1 MHVINGK
8 IEPQTGKKDHFYGDR
23 SFVLSKKQLELV
35 KTNSLTSDL
44 YITDI
49 GFYPHAKNH
58 YRKRK
63 KGTAENILIYCIDGE
78 GVIKTGETLFHLI
91 PDSYFIIPARTL
103 HSYWASEK
111 MPWSIYWL
119 HFAGEKSELFKDF
132 FCKVIP
138 ICRTSNARIDDR
150 INKFNEI
157 LTALEMGFTKNN
169 IEFANLNLQA
179 VLASFFYVDT
189 FRSVK
194 GVRNN
199 DPVEQ
204 SIFYMLQNLNH
215 QLKIEDLAKN
225 VNLSESHLSRLFKNK
240 TGSSPIDYFISLRMQ
255 EAIRLLTNKSLRIKE
270 VAFRL
275 GYNDQYYFTRI
286 FTKYI
291 GTSPASFVK
300 TTRK

>member
-1 MHVINGK
+1 MLKINGK
-8 IEPQTGKKDHFYGDR
+8 TEPHTGKRDHFYGDR

-35 KTNSLTSDL
+35 ITNPLISDL

-63 KGTAENILIYCIDGE
+63 KGTTECILIYCIDGI
-78 GVIKTGETLFHLI
+78 GFIKTRDTIFQLM
-91 PDSYFIIPARTL
+91 PDSYFIIPAHTA
-103 HSYWASEK
+103 HSYWASEGT
-111 MPWSIYWL
+111 PWSIYWL
-119 HFAGEKSELFKDF
+119 HFAGNKSELFQDF

-150 INKFNEI
+150 INQFNEI
-157 LTALEMGFTKNN
+157 LSALEMGFTKNN
-169 IEFANLNLQA
+169 IEYANLYLQA
-179 VLASFFYVDT
+179 ILASFFYVDT

-194 GVRNN
+194 GVKNN

-204 SIFYMLQNLNH
+204 SIFFMLQNLSH
-215 QLKIEDLAKN
+215 QIKIEDLAKH

-275 GYNDQYYFTRI
+275 GYNDQYYFSRI
-286 FTKYI
+286 FTKQI